1 MLTLLICTAL
11 GLALG
16 AGVWLVLSVI
26 ARVRSRERETPVV
39 RAVSRRR
46 NPAAVR
52 KTLVTVTIGL
62 LVSVALAFI
71 TGIPGLG
78 VVAGVSTVAVPWVTT
93 RATATRRAQRVAGEW
108 PGVID
113 ELISV
118 LRAGGTVTAAMS
130 HLAQLFRGPIAE
142 GARDYMV
149 AVSTTSDVSASLTL
163 AKSVWASAEGDR
175 VAETLRLAGD
185 CGGAGVMHGL
195 VALARDVRRE
205 SSVRA
210 EVRAR
215 AAWIRVAAVVGAL
228 APWIAVLVLGTR
240 PEGRQ
245 AYGTLDGTVVLF
257 VGYVITV
264 SAYLLVSRIASPVRQ
279 DRVLA

>member
-1 MLTLLICTAL
+1 MLTLAICSLL

-16 AGVWLVLSVI
+16 SGVWFVLSVI
-26 ARVRSRERETPVV
+26 AGVRLRERVTPVV
-39 RAVSRRR
+39 RASPRRR

-62 LVSVALAFI
+62 LVSVAFAFI

-78 VVAGVSTVAVPWVTT
+78 VVAGMSTVAVPWVTS
-93 RATATRRAQRVAGEW
+93 RASSARRAQRVATEW
-108 PGVID
+108 PGVVD

-118 LRAGGTVTAAMS
+118 LRSGGTVTAAMS
-130 HLAQLFRGPIAE
+130 RLAQVYRGPIAE

-149 AVSTTSDVSASLTL
+149 AVSTTSDVSASLAL
-163 AKSVWASAEGDR
+163 AKTVWATAEGDR
-175 VAETLRLAGD
+175 VAETLRLAVD
-185 CGGAGVMHGL
+185 CGGAGAMHGL
-195 VALARDVRRE
+195 VALARDIRRE

-240 PEGRQ
+240 PEGRE
-245 AYGTLDGTVVLF
+245 AYGTVEGTVVL
-257 VGYVITV
+257 VLGYVITV
-264 SAYLLVSRIASPVRQ
+264 SAYLLVSRIASPRRQ
-279 DRVLA
+279 DRVLS

>member
-1 MLTLLICTAL
+1 VLTLVICAAL

-16 AGVWLVLSVI
+16 TGVWIVLSVI
-26 ARVRSRERETPVV
+26 ARVRARERVMPLV
-39 RAVSRRR
+39 RAAPRRR
-46 NPAAVR
+46 NPAVVR
-52 KTLVTVTIGL
+52 KTIVTVTIGL
-62 LVSVALAFI
+62 LVSVALALI

-78 VVAGVSTVAVPWVTT
+78 VVAGMSTVAVPWVTA
-93 RATATRRAQRVAGEW
+93 RAASARRAQRVAVEW
-108 PGVID
+108 PGVVD

-118 LRAGGTVTAAMS
+118 LRSGGTVTAAMS
-130 HLAQLFRGPIAE
+130 RLAQLCRGPIAE

-149 AVSTTSDVSASLTL
+149 AVSTTSDVAASLSL
-163 AKSVWASAEGDR
+163 AKTVWASAEGDR

-185 CGGAGVMHGL
+185 CGGAGVVHGL
-195 VALARDVRRE
+195 VALARDMRRE

-245 AYGTLDGTVVLF
+245 AYGTVEGTVVLV
-257 VGYVITV
+257 VGYLITV
-264 SAYLLVSRIASPVRQ
+264 SAYLLVSRIASPRRQ

>member
-1 MLTLLICTAL
+1 
-11 GLALG
+11 
-16 AGVWLVLSVI
+16 
-26 ARVRSRERETPVV
+26 
-39 RAVSRRR
+39 
-46 NPAAVR
+46 
-52 KTLVTVTIGL
+52 
-62 LVSVALAFI
+62 
-71 TGIPGLG
+71 
-78 VVAGVSTVAVPWVTT
+78 
-93 RATATRRAQRVAGEW
+93 
-108 PGVID
+108 
-113 ELISV
+113 
-118 LRAGGTVTAAMS
+118 
-130 HLAQLFRGPIAE
+130 
-142 GARDYMV
+142 
-149 AVSTTSDVSASLTL
+149 
-163 AKSVWASAEGDR
+163 
-175 VAETLRLAGD
+175 
-185 CGGAGVMHGL
+185 MHGL

-245 AYGTLDGTVVLF
+245 AYGTVEGTVVLF

>member
-26 ARVRSRERETPVV
+26 ARVRSRERERPAV

-215 AAWIRVAAVVGAL
+215 AAWIRVAAFVGAL

-245 AYGTLDGTVVLF
+245 AYGTVEGTVVLF